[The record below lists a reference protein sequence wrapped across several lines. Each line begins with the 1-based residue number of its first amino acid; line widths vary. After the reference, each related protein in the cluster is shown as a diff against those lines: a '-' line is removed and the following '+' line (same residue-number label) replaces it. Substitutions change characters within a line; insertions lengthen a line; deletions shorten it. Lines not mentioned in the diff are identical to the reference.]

1 MGCLPG
7 RGCQLPDTWFRGV
20 YGPVLETPVVDTSV
34 AHSARVYDY
43 LLGGKDH
50 FAADRAAG
58 DQMIAAL
65 PNVVTGSRMNRAF
78 LARAV
83 RFLVAECGIRQFLDI
98 GTGIPSA
105 GNTHEV
111 AQAIA
116 PQTRVVYADNDPI
129 VLSHARALLTSTDAG
144 AVAYLDADL
153 RHTDDIL
160 RTAALTLD
168 FRQPVA
174 LMMLMVL
181 HMIPGADEPHQIVAR
196 FVDALPSGSYLVLS
210 HPPSDILPEGVA
222 QVQQRLNAHLG
233 PGASMTARSHSEVA
247 RFFDGMDMVPPGLVQ
262 VHQWRP
268 DGDVDPNGPASI
280 WCAVAR
286 KTHA

>member
-1 MGCLPG
+1 
-7 RGCQLPDTWFRGV
+7 LPDEWLQGV
-20 YGPVLETPVVDTSV
+20 YGPAHESPTIDTSV
-34 AHSARVYDY
+34 ARSARVYDY

-50 FAADRAAG
+50 FAADRTAG

-83 RFLVAECGIRQFLDI
+83 RFLVAECGVRQFLDI

-111 AQAIA
+111 AQEIA
-116 PQTRVVYADNDPI
+116 PQTRVVYVDNDPI
-129 VLSHARALLTSTDAG
+129 VLSHARALLTSTAAG

-153 RHTDDIL
+153 RHPDGIL
-160 RTAALTLD
+160 RTAARTLD
-168 FRQPVA
+168 FQQPIA

-181 HMIPGADEPHQIVAR
+181 HVIPDADEPHQIVAR
-196 FVDALPSGSYLVLS
+196 FVDALPGGSYLALS

-233 PGASMTARSHSEVA
+233 PGASMTARSHDEVA
-247 RFFDGMDMVPPGLVQ
+247 RFFDGMDLVPPGLVQ

-268 DGDVDPNGPASI
+268 YGDIDPKGPASI

-286 KTHA
+286 KAQG

>member
-1 MGCLPG
+1 LAGDWFKDVSAE
-7 RGCQLPDTWFRGV
+7 PDK
-20 YGPVLETPVVDTSV
+20 PVVVETGV
-34 AHSARVYDY
+34 AHSARVYNY

-50 FAADRAAG
+50 FAADRDAG

-65 PNVVTGSRMNRAF
+65 PNVVSGSQMNRSF

-116 PQTRVVYADNDPI
+116 PETRVVYVDNDPI
-129 VLSHARALLTSTDAG
+129 VLAHARALLTGAPDGG

-153 RHTDDIL
+153 RRPEAIL
-160 RTAALTLD
+160 GAAARTLD

-174 LMMLMVL
+174 IMMLMVL
-181 HMIPGADEPHQIVAR
+181 HMIPDADDPHGIVER
-196 FVDALPSGSYLVLS
+196 LLEALPQGSYLALS

-222 QVQQRLNAHLG
+222 EVQQRFNERLG
-233 PGASMTARSHSEVA
+233 PGQSMTARSRDEVA
-247 RFFDGMDMVPPGLVQ
+247 RFFSGLELVEPGLAQ

-268 DGDVDPNGPASI
+268 DGAADPDGPASI
-280 WCAVAR
+280 WSAVGLKR
-286 KTHA
+286 T